1 MKFGWAR
8 SKRSLVHTLLRVV
21 ACTATLAAANAHSAA
36 RINNAE
42 SVDLSVLTHAA
53 HAGQQKLRSDHL
65 AAQFD
70 AFDRRFD
77 LQLQVNSKWAPSQTP
92 VSALALYRGTI
103 VNAAGSWVRLGIAGE
118 DVHGLIWDGRELFA
132 IEPAAAVKSAL
143 IAPTSSSAH
152 NVMFR
157 IADTWLDPG
166 STSCEATDTLND
178 AVGKDGY
185 ASLVGE
191 LKSQAQT
198 QRAPGATLKL
208 DLAILSDSAFLAR
221 YAGKQEARDALL
233 LRLNNIDGIYSSQL
247 GIEIQAPTL
256 LVDDASTD
264 HLSSEADP
272 SKLLAELA
280 NLRRSTPELRSR
292 GLAHLF
298 TGRDLQGT
306 TVGIAYVDALCDQ
319 KYGVGLTQ
327 VGATGAWIDS
337 LIAAHE
343 IGHNFGA
350 VHDGEAGKACA
361 STPAGV
367 YLMSPAVSGNE
378 AFSQCS
384 LDLIRPKIQS
394 ASCITALAPANITI
408 PQDLGTS
415 RHAADSPFDWQLAV
429 TNSGGLAAN
438 GVHAAIALPAALTI
452 EAASVADG
460 TCTSGAGAIDCDLG
474 SIAGGATRTIT
485 LSLQGAVGGSYSVA
499 ASASAQNDVSALDNS
514 GSGSISISSTNDLS
528 IAVTAPSSVN
538 VRDAFTLSFD
548 VVNSSARDAGSV
560 VVIIPTDATVF
571 AIGQL
576 SVAGGQCQQSA
587 GVVTCTIAH
596 LAAGAS
602 ATGKAS
608 LTANQ
613 AGTYALEA
621 NISGAYSDDQPGNDR
636 AQAAVTVSASPTASV
651 TNASTST
658 PKSKGGGGG
667 SMSWLLLGLAAIR
680 RARRYPN

>member
-1 MKFGWAR
+1 MKFGWER
-8 SKRSLVHTLLRVV
+8 SKRSLVHTLLGAC
-21 ACTATLAAANAHSAA
+21 ACTAMFAAANAHSAA
-36 RINNAE
+36 RINSAE
-42 SVDLSVLTHAA
+42 SVDLSALTHAA
-53 HAGQQKLRSDHL
+53 HTGQQKLRSDHL

-77 LQLQVNSKWAPSQTP
+77 LQLQVNSKWAASQTP
-92 VSALALYRGTI
+92 VSALALYRGAI
-103 VNAAGSWVRLGIAGE
+103 ANAAGSWVRLGIEGE

-143 IAPTSSSAH
+143 MTPTSASAH

-166 STSCEATDTLND
+166 STSCEATGATD
-178 AVGKDGY
+178 AVSKNDY
-185 ASLVGE
+185 AALLGE

-221 YAGKQEARDALL
+221 YASKQEARDALL

-272 SKLLAELA
+272 SKLLAEFA
-280 NLRRSTPELRSR
+280 NLRRNTPELRSR
-292 GLAHLF
+292 GLTHLF

-394 ASCITALAPANITI
+394 AACITALAPANITI
-408 PQDLGTS
+408 ARDLGTS
-415 RHAADSPFDWQLAV
+415 RHAVDSAFDWQLAV
-429 TNSGGLAAN
+429 TNSGGLGAN
-438 GVHAAIALPAALTI
+438 GVHAEIALPAALTI

-474 SIAGGATRTIT
+474 NLAGGATRTIT
-485 LSLQGAVGGSYSVA
+485 LSLQGAVAGSYSVA
-499 ASASAQNDVSALDNS
+499 ASASAQNDTSALDNS
-514 GSGSISISSTNDLS
+514 GSGSISISSANDLS
-528 IAVTAPSSVN
+528 IAVTAPSNVN
-538 VRDAFTLSFD
+538 VRDAFTLTFD
-548 VVNSSARDAGSV
+548 VVNSSPRDAGSV
-560 VVIIPTDATVF
+560 VVIIPTDTTAF
-571 AIGQL
+571 AVGQL
-576 SVAGGQCQQSA
+576 SVTGGQCQQSA

-621 NISGAYSDDQPGNDR
+621 NISGDYSDDQPGNDR
-636 AQAAVTVSASPTASV
+636 AQAAVTVSASPTAIV
-651 TNASTST
+651 TNSSTST
-658 PKSKGGGGG
+658 PKSTAGGGG
-667 SMSWLLLGLAAIR
+667 SMSLLLLGLAAIR
-680 RARRYPN
+680 RARRYPR